1 MITDQARIDGLLI
14 AHATFVR
21 DVAIPNEDR
30 VEREDRVGDD
40 LVAEMRKLGTFGWSI
55 PKAYGG
61 SELTTEELALAFIE
75 LSQCSVA
82 FRVVGAQNAGIGSEC
97 LIRDGTP
104 EQKQRYLPR
113 LASGELIG
121 CLALTEESAGLR
133 CHGAEDA
140 GASDGRRRLCAQR
153 RQALHHARAHRGP
166 VHGAGAHRRQ
176 RPRLGWHHGV
186 PDRARHARALHQRP
200 TPKMG
205 QEGAPI
211 GEVYL
216 EDCRVPAGAIIGLEP
231 GKGFATVMKCL
242 NKQRV
247 NLAALSTGPAIR
259 LLDEG
264 IAYARERHQSGR
276 PIGEF
281 QLVQAMLAECK
292 VEIEATRALIL
303 ETARKRDRGEDV
315 TMDVSLCKYL
325 ATEMCCRVAD
335 RIVQVFGGQGYV
347 KGRGIERFYRD
358 VRAARIYEGTSQ
370 IHLLNIAKHLLREP
384 SRSPAGLKRAPAAV
398 SPPGGCWRRGSP
410 WRTSPRRRPPAP
422 PARPGPAGP

>member
-1 MITDQARIDGLLI
+1 MITDQARLDDLI
-14 AHATFVR
+14 GRIRRFVR
-21 DVAIPNEDR
+21 EVAIPNEDR
-30 VEREDRVGDD
+30 VEREDLVGAD
-40 LVAEMRKLGTFGWSI
+40 LVAEMRRLGTFGWSI
-55 PKAYGG
+55 PRAYGG
-61 SELTTEELALAFIE
+61 LELTTEELALAFME
-75 LSQCSVA
+75 LTQCSVA
-82 FRVVGAQNAGIGSEC
+82 YRVVGAQNAGIGSEC
-97 LIRDGTP
+97 LIRDGT
-104 EQKQRYLPR
+104 EQQKARYLPR
-113 LASGELIG
+113 LASGDLIG
-121 CLALTEESAGLR
+121 CLALTEESAGSDATALKTTAR
-133 CHGAEDA
+133 QLASGEYVLDGAKRYITLAPIA
-140 GASDGRRRLCAQR
+140 GLFTVLARTDGST
-153 RQALHHARAHRGP
+153 RGA
-166 VHGAGAHRRQ
+166 AGVTAFLVERGT
-176 RPRLGWHHGV
+176 PGLSTSGS
-186 PDRARHARALHQRP
+186 

-216 EDCRVPAGAIIGLEP
+216 EDCRVPADAVIGLEP
-231 GKGFATVMKCL
+231 GRGFATVMKCL

-264 IAYARERHQSGR
+264 VRYARERHQSGR
-276 PIGEF
+276 PIAEF

-370 IHLLNIAKHLLREP
+370 IHLLNIAKHLLR
-384 SRSPAGLKRAPAAV
+384 
-398 SPPGGCWRRGSP
+398 
-410 WRTSPRRRPPAP
+410 
-422 PARPGPAGP
+422 

>member
-1 MITDQARIDGLLI
+1 MIADQARLDDLLSR
-14 AHATFVR
+14 TRRFVR
-21 DVAIPNEDR
+21 EVAIPNEDR

-40 LVAEMRKLGTFGWSI
+40 LVAAMRDLGTFGWSI

-61 SELTTEELALAFIE
+61 SELTTEELALAFME
-75 LSQCSVA
+75 LTQCSVA
-82 FRVVGAQNAGIGSEC
+82 FRVVGAQNAGIGSEG
-97 LIRDGTP
+97 IIQDGTP

-113 LASGELIG
+113 LANGTLLG
-121 CLALTEESAGLR
+121 CLALTEEAAGSDATALQTRARLLPNGDYEINGAKRYITLAPIAGLFTVFARTDDSTRGSAGVTAFLI
-133 CHGAEDA
+133 E
-140 GASDGRRRLCAQR
+140 
-153 RQALHHARAHRGP
+153 RGTP
-166 VHGAGAHRRQ
+166 GLTTSGS
-176 RPRLGWHHGV
+176 
-186 PDRARHARALHQRP
+186 

-216 EDCRVPAGAIIGLEP
+216 NNCRVPASSIVGLEP
-231 GKGFATVMKCL
+231 GRGFKTVMKTL
-242 NKQRV
+242 NKQRI

-264 IAYARERHQSGR
+264 IAYAKERHQSGR
-276 PIGEF
+276 PIAEF

-292 VEIEATRALIL
+292 VEIAATRALIL

-325 ATEMCCRVAD
+325 ATEMCSRVAD

-370 IHLLNIAKHLLREP
+370 IHLLNIAKHLLRDH
-384 SRSPAGLKRAPAAV
+384 
-398 SPPGGCWRRGSP
+398 
-410 WRTSPRRRPPAP
+410 
-422 PARPGPAGP
+422 